1 MNHET
6 VNLSTHEILS
16 SAYSG
21 AVYDVLREEGYP
33 EQVLPQGI
41 LPLEIDQ
48 KLTGPIFP
56 VEGRPLEDL
65 DPHESLMQWTALLSR
80 PPPGHVV
87 VCQPNDNQ
95 LSHMG
100 ELSAEALKKRGI
112 LGYVVD
118 GGCRDTDF
126 ICQLGFPVFCRY
138 TTPKDIV
145 GRWRAESF
153 GDPIRIG
160 DVTIRSG
167 DWIFADRDGCLV
179 IPGEALESVVN
190 GVKRTLNTENLV
202 RKAIME
208 GMDPQKAY
216 LQYGKF

>member
-1 MNHET
+1 MDYP
-6 VNLSTHEILS
+6 THEILLN
-16 SAYSG
+16 AYSG

-33 EQVLPQGI
+33 EQVLPTGI
-41 LPLEIDQ
+41 LPLQIDQ
-48 KLTGPIFP
+48 KLAGPAFP
-56 VEGRPLEDL
+56 VEGHAVEDL

-80 PPPGHVV
+80 APAGHVL
-87 VCQPNDNQ
+87 VCQPNDNR

-126 ICQLGFPVFCRY
+126 ICRLGFPVFCRY

-167 DWIFADRDGCLV
+167 DWMFADRDGCLV
-179 IPGEALESVVN
+179 IPRDAVEAVAR
-190 GVKRTLNTENLV
+190 GVERTLNTENLV

-208 GMDPQKAY
+208 GTDPQEAY
-216 LQYGKF
+216 LKYGKF